1 MHSAGKSSSVFEI
14 VQSEP
19 WPLGTIVQAG
29 FDIDSK
35 FAMAILRDSLR
46 REMSRRAENTHIY
59 QSRSTGL
66 SCLELVKFA
75 ENPLRLA
82 I

>member
-1 MHSAGKSSSVFEI
+1 MHSAVKSSSVFEI

-19 WPLGTIVQAG
+19 SPLPTIEQAG

-46 REMSRRAENTHIY
+46 RETPVRAE
-59 QSRSTGL
+59 
-66 SCLELVKFA
+66 K
-75 ENPLRLA
+75 
-82 I
+82 